1 MATVVKKAAKIN
13 FYKFVPLTKIP
24 SAPRN
29 DKAASRDVALQM
41 GINKNTQALNNIGA
55 TLNSLG
61 KILSDFKESQAILLQ
76 NMQAGARLKF
86 QPIYAKPTGG
96 PDMGKLEGGKV
107 PVTEAPGWFE
117 TIFGLIKDFL
127 ILAIAQPALKWLS
140 DPANAETIQM
150 SMEVLLDAIKLLSS
164 FISDRI
170 KGWVDNMYYLLSD
183 DKTWFEKLGYFFKA
197 FINFAGL
204 FLAIRWLRNPA
215 KLVKDFGSV
224 LGIFFKGLKAAKFLL
239 LKRTKA
245 LAVGAAVVGAG
256 VLLYQATKP
265 KEEEKSEETPE
276 KSKGGPLPQL
286 ARGGFINGPMSG
298 YPVSLNGS
306 GVDFIGHGKEYV
318 AQRASGGYVIP
329 LDTPATK
336 KDPGLTMQ
344 RMFEAS
350 NMGFDLSGLL
360 GRSKGG
366 LLPEFSNGGAVTLT
380 GESKKRVGNDKE
392 FLKKVNE
399 VSAKIGANPADL
411 LGLMASESGLNPQAR
426 NRSGATG
433 LIQFMPGTA
442 RGLGTTTDALYRM
455 NRAEQMVYVDKF
467 LTKFTPKNP
476 TPGHLYTSVFL
487 PAFAK
492 KPANYVVAKRGGFR
506 DDWGHHPASWY
517 SQNSGLDMNKD
528 GSITI
533 AELGQRIK
541 QKQKSFGIG
550 GGSRIDVDSI
560 PDSPSAPGAAP
571 TESATPFSFE
581 GLVKGL
587 QGIFGGKPEEPKKD
601 GKPETQSGKPKPK
614 VGPTPTKTA
623 DKEVVQRPPEKSASP
638 PPAKTSA
645 PPKTTASTVTN
656 QTSAVNTARSAKSDA
671 QVKLLASLQQQQAL
685 QQQKVDA
692 MSKASIK
699 AVAESQNAANSRNPV
714 IVSGGGAPKRDLIA
728 QLQSDNSLL
737 KTRS

>member
-1 MATVVKKAAKIN
+1 MATVVKRAAKIN

-24 SAPRN
+24 TAPRN
-29 DKAASRDVALQM
+29 DKAAQRDIALQT

-61 KILSDFKESQAILLQ
+61 KIFAEFKESQATLLQ
-76 NMQAGARLKF
+76 NMQAGAKLKF

-140 DPANAETIQM
+140 DPANADTIRM
-150 SMEVLLDAIKLLSS
+150 SMEVLMDAIKLLSS

-204 FLAIRWLRNPA
+204 FLAIRWLRNPG
-215 KLVKDFGSV
+215 KLVKDLGNV
-224 LGIFFKGLKAAKFLL
+224 LGMFFKGLKAAKFLL

-245 LAVGAAVVGAG
+245 LAVGAAVVGTG
-256 VLLYQATKP
+256 VLLYQATRDKG
-265 KEEEKSEETPE
+265 EEKSEETPE
-276 KSKGGPLPQL
+276 KSTGGPLPQR
-286 ARGGFINGPMSG
+286 AAGGFINGPMSG
-298 YPVSLNGS
+298 YPVSLTGK
-306 GVDFIGHGKEYV
+306 GIDFIGHGKEYV
-318 AQRASGGYVIP
+318 AQKKDGGYVIP

-336 KDPGLTMQ
+336 KDPGLTLQ
-344 RMFEAS
+344 RMSEAS
-350 NMGFDLSGLL
+350 NMGFDLSGLF
-360 GRSKGG
+360 GRSAGG
-366 LLPEFSNGGAVTLT
+366 ILPQRSAGGAVTLT

-392 FLKKVNE
+392 FLKRVNE

-467 LTKFTPKNP
+467 LTKFAPKNP

-492 KPANYVVAKRGGFR
+492 KPANYVVAKKGGFR

-517 SQNSGLDMNKD
+517 SQNSGLDLNKD

-550 GGSRIDVDSI
+550 GGSRIDVDNI
-560 PDSPSAPGAAP
+560 PDSPTAPGAPPAG
-571 TESATPFSFE
+571 AAANPFSFE

-601 GKPETQSGKPKPK
+601 DAKTKPNTKAK

-623 DKEVVQRPPEKSASP
+623 DEKVTQRPPEKTAP
-638 PPAKTSA
+638 AAKTSS
-645 PPKTTASTVTN
+645 PPKTTASAVTN
-656 QTSAVNTARSAKSDA
+656 ATSAVNTARSTRQDA
-671 QVKLLASLQQQQAL
+671 QVQVLSALQQQQAL
-685 QQQKVDA
+685 QQQRVEA
-692 MSKASIK
+692 MSQASIK
-699 AVAESQNAANSRNPV
+699 AVAEAQNAANSKVPTV
-714 IVSGGGAPKRDLIA
+714 VTGGAPKRDLIA

>member
-1 MATVVKKAAKIN
+1 MATVVKRAAKIN

-76 NMQAGARLKF
+76 NMQAGAKLKF

-140 DPANAETIQM
+140 DPANADTIRM
-150 SMEVLLDAIKLLSS
+150 SMEVLMDAIKLLSS

-204 FLAIRWLRNPA
+204 FIAIRWLRNPA
-215 KLVKDFGSV
+215 KLVKDLGNV

-245 LAVGAAVVGAG
+245 LAVGAAVVGTG
-256 VLLYQATKP
+256 VLLYQATRSKD
-265 KEEEKSEETPE
+265 EEKSEETPS
-276 KSKGGPLPQL
+276 KSEGGPLPQL
-286 ARGGFINGPMSG
+286 AKGGFINGPMSG
-298 YPVSLNGS
+298 YPVSLSGR

-318 AQRASGGYVIP
+318 AQRKEGGYVIP

-336 KDPGLTMQ
+336 KDPGLTLQ
-344 RMFEAS
+344 RMSEAS

-360 GRSKGG
+360 GRSNGG
-366 LLPEFSNGGAVTLT
+366 LLPQRSAGGAVTLT
-380 GESKKRVGNDKE
+380 GESKKRVGNDKQ
-392 FLKKVNE
+392 FLKRVNE

-442 RGLGTTTDALYRM
+442 RGLGTTTDALYGM
-455 NRAEQMVYVDKF
+455 NRVQQMDYVEKF
-467 LTKFTPKNP
+467 LLKFTPKNP

-560 PDSPSAPGAAP
+560 PDSPDSPSAPNAAA
-571 TESATPFSFE
+571 SAATPFSFE

-601 GKPETQSGKPKPK
+601 TTKPADGKPK
-614 VGPTPTKTA
+614 VGPTPTKNA
-623 DKEVVQRPPEKSASP
+623 DKEVIQRPPEKTT
-638 PPAKTSA
+638 PPAKTSP
-645 PPKTTASTVTN
+645 PPKTTASTVTS
-656 QTSAVNTARSAKSDA
+656 QTKAVNNAQSSRRDA
-671 QVKLLASLQQQQAL
+671 QIQALAAMQQQQAL
-685 QQQKVDA
+685 QQQRVDA
-692 MSKASIK
+692 ISKASLK
-699 AVAESQNAANSRNPV
+699 AVTEAQNAANSRNPTV
-714 IVSGGGAPKRDLIA
+714 VSGGAPKRDLIA

-737 KTRS
+737 KSRS